1 MLHYIGLNKKQ
12 NVSID
17 SPASSRGKG
26 KYMTYVSFPLPALE
40 AVLSIF
46 NVIFFVKKLFF
57 EKELIKTKEI
67 AINAES

>member
-1 MLHYIGLNKKQ
+1 
-12 NVSID
+12 
-17 SPASSRGKG
+17 
-26 KYMTYVSFPLPALE
+26 LPALE

-46 NVIFFVKKLFF
+46 NVIFLVKKQFF